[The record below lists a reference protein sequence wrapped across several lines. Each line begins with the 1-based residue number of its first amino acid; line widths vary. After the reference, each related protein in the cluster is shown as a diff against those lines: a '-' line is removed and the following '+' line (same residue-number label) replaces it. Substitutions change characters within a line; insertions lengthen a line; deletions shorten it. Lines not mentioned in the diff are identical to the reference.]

1 MSDRRPLA
9 LFDLDHT
16 LLPIDSDQSWGDF
29 TLQLGWVDPTD
40 FKARNDGFYQDY
52 VAGTLDI
59 HAYVRFATEAIC
71 RKGQAQSLA
80 ARARF
85 MAEVIEPAI
94 RTSALQLVERHRQQG
109 HRLVMVSA
117 TNEFVTAPIA
127 ERLGMDALIATELE
141 RDAQGW
147 FTGSVLGTPSLR
159 EGKVTRVQAWLAQ
172 QGLDWA
178 DVETTFY
185 SDSMNDLPLLAKVTQ
200 PVVTNPDA
208 RLKAEALTRGW
219 PILQL
224 FEPQ

>member
-94 RTSALQLVERHRQQG
+94 HTSAVKFVVPHRQQG
-109 HRLVMVSA
+109 HRLVIVSA
-117 TNEFVTAPIA
+117 TNEIVTAAIA

>member
-71 RKGQAQSLA
+71 RKGQVQSLA

-94 RTSALQLVERHRQQG
+94 RTSAVQLVERHRQQG

-172 QGLDWA
+172 QGLDWT

>member
-9 LFDLDHT
+9 FFDLDHT

-29 TLQLGWVDPTD
+29 TLQLGWVNPAD

-52 VAGTLDI
+52 VAGTLDV

-71 RKGQAQSLA
+71 RKGPAQSLS

-85 MAEVIEPAI
+85 MVEVIEPAI
-94 RTSALQLVERHRQQG
+94 RSSALQLVERHRQQG

-127 ERLGMDALIATELE
+127 ERFAMDTLIATELQ

-147 FTGSVLGTPSLR
+147 FTGAVLGTPALR

-172 QGLDWA
+172 QGLDWT

-185 SDSMNDLPLLAKVTQ
+185 SDSLNDLPLLAKVTH

-208 RLKAEALTRGW
+208 RLKAEALKRDW

>member
-29 TLQLGWVDPTD
+29 TLQLGWVDPSD

-94 RTSALQLVERHRQQG
+94 HTSAVQLVERHRQQG